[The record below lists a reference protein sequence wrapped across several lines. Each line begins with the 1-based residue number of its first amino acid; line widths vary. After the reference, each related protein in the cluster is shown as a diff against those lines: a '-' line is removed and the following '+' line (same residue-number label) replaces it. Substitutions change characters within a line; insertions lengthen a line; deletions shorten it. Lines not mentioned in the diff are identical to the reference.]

1 MNDQLLST
9 LSNDDSSVS
18 PREIVHRPE
27 RVEREVEGEDGDG
40 EDIEHHPADH
50 VPLPSEEEDH
60 DLKTVDS
67 SDHDEGKGRDSLSF
81 GGDEV
86 DEVDEL
92 KRKEGQVCSSFSD
105 THHSRSDSRRRR
117 LRER

>member
-18 PREIVHRPE
+18 PREVVHRPE
-27 RVEREVEGEDGDG
+27 RVEREVEGEDGNGQDV
-40 EDIEHHPADH
+40 EDHPPDH
-50 VPLPSEEEDH
+50 VPLASEEEDE
-60 DLKTVDS
+60 DLETVDG
-67 SDHDEGKGRDSLSF
+67 SDHDEGEGRDGLSF

-92 KRKEGQVCSSFSD
+92 KGK
-105 THHSRSDSRRRR
+105 RSQDRRSTAFERRWDSRRRR
-117 LRER
+117 